1 MNPFL
6 NLSIKLYLPI
16 GTAVCLG
23 IAISWLLSHPWV
35 QNRSDR
41 ALHRIVPG
49 YLGKFLFFIGVPIGV
64 VNFIRK
70 ANLSGTIWLSP
81 VVAWFSI
88 LLGILCAWLWLRNV
102 REVWPIKSQG
112 SFTLVTMVGNTSY
125 LGFPVILLLPQL
137 GPDYFGWAVLYD
149 VLGTFF
155 GAYGLGVILAAQWNR
170 KAQNQVK
177 NQVKNQAQHELK
189 PLSTETDSREAMIAS
204 VSEEA
209 VARDKLT
216 GSLPSQV
223 PFGQIIWEVFKSP
236 TLFAFVLGLGL
247 RSVVFPEW
255 LDLGLNFVAW
265 GVIMLAL
272 LLMGMRLQQLDSWQS
287 LKAAFPAV
295 GIKMFLVPLLVAMTL
310 TSIGIEGPPRL
321 VLILQSAMPS
331 AFGTLVLA
339 ETYNLDRELVVTSL
353 GLSSALLLLMLP
365 FWLWGFATW

>member
-23 IAISWLLSHPWV
+23 IALSGLLSHPWV
-35 QNRSDR
+35 QQRSDR
-41 ALHRIVPG
+41 SLHRIVPS
-49 YLGKFLFFIGVPIGV
+49 YMGKFLFLIGVPIGV

-70 ANLSGTIWLSP
+70 ADLSGTIWLAP
-81 VVAWFSI
+81 LVAWCAI

-102 REVWPIKSQG
+102 QDTCPITSQG
-112 SFTLVTMVGNTSY
+112 SFTLVSMVGNTGY

-155 GAYGLGVILAAQWNR
+155 GAYGLGVILAAQCN
-170 KAQNQVK
+170 KQAQ
-177 NQVKNQAQHELK
+177 NQAQHQRNL
-189 PLSTETDSREAMIAS
+189 LATETDRSDRMSAS
-204 VSEEA
+204 FSEEA
-209 VARDKLT
+209 VDNHTVAVPLT
-216 GSLPSQV
+216 PLAS
-223 PFGQIIWEVFKSP
+223 FGRITKEVLKNP

-255 LDLGLNFVAW
+255 LDIGVSFFAW
-265 GVIMLAL
+265 GVIMLSL
-272 LLMGMRLQQLDSWQS
+272 VLMGIRLQQLDSWQS
-287 LKAAFPAV
+287 LKSAFPAV
-295 GIKMFLVPLLVAMTL
+295 GIKMFLVPLLVAMAL

-331 AFGTLVLA
+331 AFATLVLA

-353 GLSSALLLLMLP
+353 GLSSALLLFMLP
-365 FWLWGFATW
+365 WWLWGFATW

>member
-70 ANLSGTIWLSP
+70 ADLSGSIYLSP

-102 REVWPIKSQG
+102 RETWPIKSQG

-177 NQVKNQAQHELK
+177 NKAQHKLK
-189 PLSTETDSREAMIAS
+189 PLPTETDRREEMITDF
-204 VSEEA
+204 SEEA
-209 VARDKLT
+209 VGSKTLAVPLT
-216 GSLPSQV
+216 PLAS
-223 PFGQIIWEVFKSP
+223 FGRISKEVLKNP
-236 TLFAFVLGLGL
+236 TLFAFILGLVL
-247 RSVVFPEW
+247 RAVVFPEW
-255 LDLGLNFVAW
+255 LDIGVSFFAW
-265 GVIMLAL
+265 GVVMLSL
-272 LLMGMRLQQLDSWQS
+272 VLMGMRLQQLDSWQS
-287 LKAAFPAV
+287 LKSAFPAV

-321 VLILQSAMPS
+321 VLVLQSAMPS
-331 AFGTLVLA
+331 AFATLVLA

>member
-23 IAISWLLSHPWV
+23 IALSWLLSHPWV

-70 ANLSGTIWLSP
+70 ADLSGSIYLSP

-170 KAQNQVK
+170 KAQAQSQV
-177 NQVKNQAQHELK
+177 QHK
-189 PLSTETDSREAMIAS
+189 PKPVSTETDSRESMIAS
-204 VSEEA
+204 FSEEA
-209 VARDKLT
+209 VVRDQLR
-216 GSLPSQV
+216 GALPSQV
-223 PFGQIIWEVFKSP
+223 PFGQIITEVFKSP
-236 TLFAFVLGLGL
+236 NLFAFVLGLGL
-247 RSVVFPEW
+247 RTVVFPKW
-255 LDLGLNFVAW
+255 LDLGLSFVAW

-272 LLMGMRLQQLDSWQS
+272 VLMGMRLQQLDSLQS

-295 GIKMFLVPLLVAMTL
+295 SIKMFLVPLLVAMTL

-353 GLSSALLLLMLP
+353 GLSSALLLLMVP

>member
-102 REVWPIKSQG
+102 RETWPITSQG

>member
-49 YLGKFLFFIGVPIGV
+49 YLGQFLFFIGVPIGV

-102 REVWPIKSQG
+102 RETWPITSQG
-112 SFTLVTMVGNTSY
+112 SFTLVTMVGNTGY

-321 VLILQSAMPS
+321 VLVLQSAMPS
-331 AFGTLVLA
+331 AFATLVLA

>member
-70 ANLSGTIWLSP
+70 ADLSGSIYLSP

-321 VLILQSAMPS
+321 VLVLQSAMPS
-331 AFGTLVLA
+331 AFATLVLA

>member
-70 ANLSGTIWLSP
+70 ADLSGSIYLSP